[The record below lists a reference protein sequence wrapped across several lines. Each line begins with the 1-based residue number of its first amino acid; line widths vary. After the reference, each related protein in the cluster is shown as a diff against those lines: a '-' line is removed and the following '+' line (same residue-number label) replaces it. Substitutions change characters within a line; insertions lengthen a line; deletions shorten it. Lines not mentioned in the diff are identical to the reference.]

1 LHFSIIIL
9 SNWLLEGQEDQKNK
23 LFTFYAILGDDLVLA
38 DKKVMEEYLR
48 LLDEMGVK
56 CGLHK
61 SILSPKGIG
70 LEFAKNTFSH
80 GVNVSPV
87 SWLRTKHRVER
98 FICLV
103 CLC

>member
-1 LHFSIIIL
+1 
-9 SNWLLEGQEDQKNK
+9 
-23 LFTFYAILGDDLVLA
+23 
-38 DKKVMEEYLR
+38 MEEYLR

-87 SWLRTKHRVER
+87 SWLELNTALKDLSAWSAFAKKYGLSLVRQFRVLGFGYISR
-98 FICLV
+98 RKKFRKLNHACQLV
-103 CLC
+103 